1 MRSGLMVT
9 SGLKLVF
16 NAMCE
21 MQDNTSFHVQLA
33 LGDPLPW
40 FRQTCQGIQ
49 FAPDA
54 MAGRFLVFCLYGSA
68 SDPRA
73 RQALQ
78 AVAAH
83 RDRFDDTRF
92 SVFGISTDPQDEA
105 QGRVAD
111 SMPGIRFMWDFD
123 RTVSR
128 LLGALPKQK
137 AGDEDEPFRRLWIV
151 VDPTLHVLATIPFA
165 EDGGDAAALFDLL
178 DRQPHPSRF
187 AGFEIPAPVLVLPN
201 VFGPDLCRHL
211 VGLYDRQGG
220 GESGVMRGNV
230 GVYDR
235 AFKSRKDVNIED
247 ETLKRHLQGLIA
259 RRVLPEIE
267 KLFFMKITRME
278 RYMVGCYAAEDG
290 GHFRPHRDNVS
301 EITAHRRFAISINL
315 NDDFDGG
322 AVSFPEYN
330 PRGIKALPGWCVV
343 FPCAALHAVSKV
355 TRGRRYAFL
364 PFVYD
369 EAGAAIRQAYLQA
382 QARSA
387 EASGPAAAA

>member
-1 MRSGLMVT
+1 MT
-9 SGLKLVF
+9 E
-16 NAMCE
+16 NQA
-21 MQDNTSFHVQLA
+21 SFGFL
-33 LGDPLPW
+33 LPGDPFPT
-40 FRQTCQGIQ
+40 FRQRCQGIR

-54 MAGRFLVFCLYGSA
+54 MAGRYLVFCLLGSA
-68 SDPRA
+68 GRA
-73 RQALQ
+73 RG
-78 AVAAH
+78 AAAIRAIEAD
-83 RDRFDDTRF
+83 RDRFDDIRASLFFIT
-92 SVFGISTDPQDEA
+92 TDPEDEA
-105 QGRVAD
+105 QGRLRDA
-111 SMPGIRFMWDFD
+111 MPGIRAMWDFD
-123 RTVSR
+123 RSVSR
-128 LLGALPKQK
+128 LLGALPRQ
-137 AGDEDEPFRRLWIV
+137 APVGDAEEPERALWVV
-151 VDPTLHVLATIPFA
+151 VDPSLHVIETFPFT
-165 EDGGDAAALFDLL
+165 EDGADTEAVIECL

-201 VFGPDLCRHL
+201 VFPADLCRHL
-211 VGLYDRQGG
+211 IGLYDRQGG
-220 GESGVMRGNV
+220 GESGVMRNNV

-235 AFKSRKDVNIED
+235 SFKSRKDVTIED
-247 ETLKRHLQGLIA
+247 EALKRHLQGLIA

-290 GHFRPHRDNVS
+290 GHFRPHRDNSS

-330 PRGIKALPGWCVV
+330 PRGIKAPPGWCVV

-369 EAGAAIRQAYLQA
+369 EAGAKIRQTYLQA
-382 QARSA
+382 QAQDQA
-387 EASGPAAAA
+387 KTGEAAGPAAAA